1 MPVNNL
7 IQLRRGADWSSN
19 PILASGE
26 PGFDIINNVLK
37 IGDGITPW
45 SGLSPVNS
53 GISSNWY
60 DEINS
65 GYVNITGINIT
76 GITIPGGY
84 STGRLDLFLNGVK
97 LVYGTDFTATNGSDA
112 YFYAAPASGS
122 TVQYLTLY
130 PGHASF
136 LSNIVEDT
144 SPQLGGNLD
153 LNSFGITGVGNI
165 ITNSGNFTHLVI
177 NNEYALPTGDG
188 SAGYSLV
195 TDGNGQA
202 LWSGISGVGS
212 SSSLNSNDVMD
223 IISTG
228 IIAGSGIDISY
239 DNNNHELTISVNN
252 ALLYYLT

>member
-7 IQLRRGADWSSN
+7 IQLRRGADWSNN

-26 PGFDIINNVLK
+26 PGFDISNNLLK
-37 IGDGITPW
+37 IGDGVTPW
-45 SGLSPVNS
+45 SGLSPINS
-53 GISSNWY
+53 GIYPNWY

-65 GYVNITGINIT
+65 GYVNITGNNIT
-76 GITIPGGY
+76 GINIPGGY
-84 STGRLDLFLNGVK
+84 SSGRLDLFLNGVK
-97 LVYGTDFTATNGSDA
+97 LIYNTDFIATNESDV
-112 YFYAAPASGS
+112 YFYTSLASGS

-130 PGHASF
+130 PGHTSF
-136 LSNIVEDT
+136 LSNIVEDL
-144 SPQLGGNLD
+144 SPQLGGHLD
-153 LNSFGITGVGNI
+153 LNTFNITGIGNI
-165 ITNSGNFTHLVI
+165 IVDSGNFAALTI
-177 NNEYALPTGDG
+177 NNQYALPTGDG
-188 SAGYSLV
+188 ATGYSLV

-228 IIAGSGIDISY
+228 LIAGSGIDISY